1 MTSYRSDRLFT
12 WLNNAL
18 IVFVSLTMV
27 SPIIHIAAISFSSPY
42 YANANL
48 VSFWPKGFNTEVY
61 DVIFG
66 MKAMWR
72 SMAVTIYITAAGTFI
87 ALFFTA
93 TMAYALSRPRMPAKR
108 LILQATIV
116 SFIFSIPLIP
126 GYLVVRGTG
135 LENTLWALMVPGALG
150 TFNILIMRTFFK
162 GISVELLEAAQIDG
176 CSELGLF
183 GRMAIP
189 LSMPVVAT
197 IALFHAVSQWNSYFS
212 AIIYIRSRELYPLQ
226 VLLRSLVVDID
237 GSGTRSLEVSAVTTA
252 ETMKAGIIIFA
263 TVPILIVY
271 PFLQKYFVKGAMLG
285 SLKE

>member
-1 MTSYRSDRLFT
+1 MTTYRSDRMFA
-12 WLNNAL
+12 WINNAF
-18 IVFVSLTMV
+18 IIFISLTMI
-27 SPIIHIAAISFSSPY
+27 SPLIHIAAISFSSPY

-48 VSFWPKGFNTEVY
+48 VVFWPRGFNTEVY
-61 DVIFG
+61 HVIFG
-66 MKAMWR
+66 MKSMWR
-72 SMAVTIYITAAGTFI
+72 SMAVTIYITVLGTFI

-93 TMAYALSRPRMPAKR
+93 TMAYALSRPRMPARKF
-108 LILQATIV
+108 ILQATIV

-126 GYLVVRGTG
+126 GYLVVRSVG
-135 LENTLWALMVPGALG
+135 LENTLWALIIPGALG
-150 TFNILIMRTFFK
+150 TFNILIMRAFFK
-162 GISVELLEAAQIDG
+162 GISAELFDAAQIDG
-176 CSELGLF
+176 CNELGIF
-183 GRMAIP
+183 ARMAIP

-237 GSGTRSLEVSAVTTA
+237 GSGTRSLGVSTVTTA